1 MDKPLLCPT
10 SLLHSQGAKETA
22 FIEWW
27 VAWVQQ
33 TLCPLPLHNHHFTH
47 SFISCCCEWCPK
59 TIFHTT
65 GQSLFL
71 LFSALFYS
79 YSTRQSTN
87 KSQVSQKIMSII
99 ETPPSP
105 TQSTTTTAT
114 RKTTRVVVRKPNLDD
129 KNNAIKAIDAKIDE
143 IRPRLV

>member
-1 MDKPLLCPT
+1 
-10 SLLHSQGAKETA
+10 
-22 FIEWW
+22 
-27 VAWVQQ
+27 
-33 TLCPLPLHNHHFTH
+33 
-47 SFISCCCEWCPK
+47 
-59 TIFHTT
+59 
-65 GQSLFL
+65 
-71 LFSALFYS
+71 
-79 YSTRQSTN
+79 
-87 KSQVSQKIMSII
+87 MSII